1 MGWTAGHFAAVLVM
15 WIVMMAL
22 MMLPSTYPMIRA
34 FATINRRR
42 RERSAP
48 YVATAVFVFGYLL
61 AWTGFSVVATGAH
74 WGLERAGLV
83 NADMESA
90 SAPFSAALFLA
101 AGIYQWTPLK
111 NACLSRCRSTE
122 GFILSE
128 WRDGAAGAVVMGL
141 RHGQYCIG
149 CCAGL
154 MLLLFAVAMMDW
166 RWVLAL
172 SLLVAV
178 EKLLPMPAFWRHAIG
193 VTLVATGIV
202 LGFRYLF
209 P

>member
-1 MGWTAGHFAAVLVM
+1 MGWTAGHFAAVLAM
-15 WIVMMAL
+15 WIVMMAA
-22 MMLPSTYPMIRA
+22 MMLPSSYPMVRA

-42 RERSAP
+42 RERAAP
-48 YVATAVFVFGYLL
+48 YVATAVFILGYLL
-61 AWTGFSVVATGAH
+61 AWSAFSLAATLAH
-74 WGLERAGLV
+74 WALERQGLV

-90 SAPFSAALFLA
+90 SAGFTAALFLA

-111 NACLSRCRSTE
+111 NACLTRCRSTD

-128 WRDGAAGAVVMGL
+128 WRDGAPGAVVMGL
-141 RHGQYCIG
+141 RHGQFCIG

-172 SLLVAV
+172 ALLVAL

-193 VTLVATGIV
+193 AALTGTGIV
-202 LGFRYLF
+202 LGVSLLV

>member
-1 MGWTAGHFAAVLVM
+1 MGWTAGQFAAVLLM
-15 WIVMMAL
+15 WIVMMAA
-22 MMLPSTYPMIRA
+22 MMLPSSYPMIRA

-42 RERSAP
+42 QERAAP
-48 YVATAVFVFGYLL
+48 HVATAVFILGYLL
-61 AWTGFSVVATGAH
+61 AWSAFSLLATLAH
-74 WGLERAGLV
+74 WALERQGLV

-90 SAPFSAALFLA
+90 SAPFTAVLFLA
-101 AGIYQWTPLK
+101 AGIYQWAPLK
-111 NACLSRCRSTE
+111 DACLTRCRSTD

-128 WRDGAAGAVVMGL
+128 WRDGAPGAVLMGL
-141 RHGQYCIG
+141 RHGQFCIG

-172 SLLVAV
+172 SLLVAM
-178 EKLLPMPAFWRHAIG
+178 EKLLPMPALWRHAIG
-193 VTLVATGIV
+193 AALAATGIV